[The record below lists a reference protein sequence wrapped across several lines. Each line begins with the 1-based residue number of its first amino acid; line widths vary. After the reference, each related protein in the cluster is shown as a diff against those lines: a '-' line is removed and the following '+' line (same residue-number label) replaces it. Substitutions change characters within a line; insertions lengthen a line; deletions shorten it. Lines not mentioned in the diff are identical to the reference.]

1 MNYEES
7 RKYIQDASSRGSV
20 LGLDNIVNLMNKL
33 GNVQD
38 RLKVVHIAG
47 TNGKGSTSAYITQ
60 ILIEAGYTVGR
71 YTSPAVFD
79 YMEMFTINNINIS
92 EDEYAVNM
100 TIIKNAIDEMEA
112 EQMTLPTPFEIE
124 TALAYLY
131 FYRNKCDIAII
142 ETGMGGRLDATNI
155 VKSPLVSVLTS
166 ISKDH
171 SRFLGE
177 TLEEISFNK
186 AGIIKKNCPVVSAIQ
201 CDEAAKVIKEEAIK
215 NNSKLIVCNELQN
228 VRFNNDKTYGR
239 YVGSIAFNNILDNT
253 DEKVLNKINR
263 KYEENEI
270 KNNEFN
276 VETSMLGTFQVHN
289 IPTAIETVLVLK
301 SEGFFIY
308 KENIE
313 NGIKNAA
320 ICGRCERINDIPAI
334 YIDGGHNPG
343 AAFNLKNTLEMY
355 FTNRKLVY
363 IIGVLADKDYDT
375 VLSVTGG
382 LANHIITVT
391 PPDNARSLDGRELLK
406 TVLKYNTSAEYADD
420 LEKAVNR
427 GIECA
432 GDDGVLFVFGSL
444 SYLGRIKEI
453 VRSKKGQD
461 FQ

>member
-38 RLKVVHIAG
+38 SLKVVHIAG

-100 TIIKNAIDEMEA
+100 TIIKKAIDEMEA
-112 EQMTLPTPFEIE
+112 EHMTLPTSFEIE

-177 TLEEISFNK
+177 TLEEITFNK

-239 YVGSIAFNNILDNT
+239 YVGIS
-253 DEKVLNKINR
+253 
-263 KYEENEI
+263 
-270 KNNEFN
+270 NEFN
-276 VETSMLGTFQVHN
+276 IETSMLGTFQIHN
-289 IPTAIETVLVLK
+289 IPTAIETILALK

-313 NGIKNAA
+313 NGIKNAS
-320 ICGRCERINDIPAI
+320 ISGRCERINDTPAI

-453 VRSKKGQD
+453 VRSKKG
-461 FQ
+461 

>member
-100 TIIKNAIDEMEA
+100 TIIKKAIDEMEA
-112 EQMTLPTPFEIE
+112 EHMTLPTPFEIE

-177 TLEEISFNK
+177 TLEEITFNK

-239 YVGSIAFNNILDNT
+239 YVGIS
-253 DEKVLNKINR
+253 
-263 KYEENEI
+263 
-270 KNNEFN
+270 NEFN
-276 VETSMLGTFQVHN
+276 VETSMLGTFQIHN
-289 IPTAIETVLVLK
+289 IPTAIETILALK

-313 NGIKNAA
+313 NGIKNAS
-320 ICGRCERINDIPAI
+320 ISGRYERINDTPAI

-355 FTNRKLVY
+355 FTNKKLVY

-453 VRSKKGQD
+453 VRSKKG
-461 FQ
+461 

>member
-38 RLKVVHIAG
+38 SLKVVHIAG

-100 TIIKNAIDEMEA
+100 TIIKKAIDEMEA
-112 EQMTLPTPFEIE
+112 EYMTLPTPFEIE

-177 TLEEISFNK
+177 TLEEITFNK

-239 YVGSIAFNNILDNT
+239 YVGIS
-253 DEKVLNKINR
+253 
-263 KYEENEI
+263 
-270 KNNEFN
+270 NEFN
-276 VETSMLGTFQVHN
+276 VETSMLGTFQIHN
-289 IPTAIETVLVLK
+289 IPTAIETILALK

-313 NGIKNAA
+313 NGIKNAS
-320 ICGRCERINDIPAI
+320 ISGRCERINDTPAI

-343 AAFNLKNTLEMY
+343 AALNLKNTLEMY

-382 LANHIITVT
+382 FANHIITVT

-453 VRSKKGQD
+453 VRSKKG
-461 FQ
+461 

>member
-38 RLKVVHIAG
+38 SLKVVHIAG

-92 EDEYAVNM
+92 GDEYAVNM
-100 TIIKNAIDEMEA
+100 TIIKKAIDEMEA
-112 EQMTLPTPFEIE
+112 EYMTLPTPFEIE

-177 TLEEISFNK
+177 TLEEITFNK

-239 YVGSIAFNNILDNT
+239 YVGIS
-253 DEKVLNKINR
+253 
-263 KYEENEI
+263 
-270 KNNEFN
+270 NEFN
-276 VETSMLGTFQVHN
+276 VETSMLGTFQIHN
-289 IPTAIETVLVLK
+289 IPTAIETILALK

-313 NGIKNAA
+313 NGIKNAS
-320 ICGRCERINDIPAI
+320 ISGRCERINDTPAI

-343 AAFNLKNTLEMY
+343 AALNLKNTLEMY

-375 VLSVTGG
+375 VLSVMGG
-382 LANHIITVT
+382 FANHIITVT

-453 VRSKKGQD
+453 VRSKKG
-461 FQ
+461 

>member
-60 ILIEAGYTVGR
+60 ILIEVGYTVGR

-92 EDEYAVNM
+92 EDEYAINM
-100 TIIKNAIDEMEA
+100 TIIKKAIDEMEA
-112 EQMTLPTPFEIE
+112 EHMTLPTSFEIE

-177 TLEEISFNK
+177 TLEEITFNK

-239 YVGSIAFNNILDNT
+239 YVGIS
-253 DEKVLNKINR
+253 
-263 KYEENEI
+263 
-270 KNNEFN
+270 NEFN
-276 VETSMLGTFQVHN
+276 VETSMLGTFQIHN
-289 IPTAIETVLVLK
+289 IPTAIETILALK

-313 NGIKNAA
+313 NGIKNAS
-320 ICGRCERINDIPAI
+320 ISGRCERINDTPAI

-406 TVLKYNTSAEYADD
+406 TALKYNTSAEYADD

-453 VRSKKGQD
+453 VRSKKG
-461 FQ
+461 

>member
-100 TIIKNAIDEMEA
+100 TMIKKAIDEMEA
-112 EQMTLPTPFEIE
+112 EHMTLPTPFEIE

-177 TLEEISFNK
+177 TLEEITFNK

-239 YVGSIAFNNILDNT
+239 YVGIS
-253 DEKVLNKINR
+253 
-263 KYEENEI
+263 
-270 KNNEFN
+270 NEFN
-276 VETSMLGTFQVHN
+276 VETSMLGTFQIHN
-289 IPTAIETVLVLK
+289 IPTAIETILVLK
-301 SEGFFIY
+301 SEGFLIL

-313 NGIKNAA
+313 NGIKNAS
-320 ICGRCERINDIPAI
+320 ISGRCERINDTPAI

-343 AAFNLKNTLEMY
+343 AALNLKNTLEMY

-406 TVLKYNTSAEYADD
+406 TALKYNTSAEYADD

-427 GIECA
+427 GIEYA

-453 VRSKKGQD
+453 VRSKKG
-461 FQ
+461 

>member
-38 RLKVVHIAG
+38 SLKVVHIAG

-100 TIIKNAIDEMEA
+100 TIIKKAIDEMEA
-112 EQMTLPTPFEIE
+112 EHMTLPTPFEIE

-177 TLEEISFNK
+177 TLEEIAFNK
-186 AGIIKKNCPVVSAIQ
+186 AGIIKNNCPVVSAIQ
-201 CDEAAKVIKEEAIK
+201 CDEVTKVIKEESIK

-239 YVGSIAFNNILDNT
+239 YVGIS
-253 DEKVLNKINR
+253 
-263 KYEENEI
+263 
-270 KNNEFN
+270 NEFN
-276 VETSMLGTFQVHN
+276 VETSMLGTFQIHN
-289 IPTAIETVLVLK
+289 IPTAIETILVLK
-301 SEGFFIY
+301 SEGFLIF

-313 NGIKNAA
+313 NGIKNAS
-320 ICGRCERINDIPAI
+320 ISGRCERINDTPAI

-343 AAFNLKNTLEMY
+343 AALNLKNTLEMY

-382 LANHIITVT
+382 FANHIITVT

-453 VRSKKGQD
+453 VRSKKG
-461 FQ
+461 

>member
-7 RKYIQDASSRGSV
+7 RKYIKDASSRGSV

-38 RLKVVHIAG
+38 SLKVVHIAG

-100 TIIKNAIDEMEA
+100 TIIKKAIDEMEA
-112 EQMTLPTPFEIE
+112 EHMTLPTPFEIE

-177 TLEEISFNK
+177 TLEEITFNK

-239 YVGSIAFNNILDNT
+239 YVGIS
-253 DEKVLNKINR
+253 
-263 KYEENEI
+263 
-270 KNNEFN
+270 NEFN
-276 VETSMLGTFQVHN
+276 VETSMLGTFQIHN
-289 IPTAIETVLVLK
+289 IPTAIETILALK

-313 NGIKNAA
+313 NGIKNAS
-320 ICGRCERINDIPAI
+320 ISGRCERINDTPAI

-343 AAFNLKNTLEMY
+343 AALNLKNTLEMY

-382 LANHIITVT
+382 FANHIITVT

-453 VRSKKGQD
+453 VRSKKG
-461 FQ
+461 

>member
-38 RLKVVHIAG
+38 SLKVVHIAG

-100 TIIKNAIDEMEA
+100 TIIKKAIDEMEA
-112 EQMTLPTPFEIE
+112 EHMTLPTPFEIE

-177 TLEEISFNK
+177 TLEEITFNK

-239 YVGSIAFNNILDNT
+239 YVGIS
-253 DEKVLNKINR
+253 
-263 KYEENEI
+263 
-270 KNNEFN
+270 NEFN
-276 VETSMLGTFQVHN
+276 VETSMLGTFQIHN
-289 IPTAIETVLVLK
+289 IPTAIETILALK

-313 NGIKNAA
+313 NGIENAS
-320 ICGRCERINDIPAI
+320 ISGRCERINDTPAI

-343 AAFNLKNTLEMY
+343 AALNLKNTLEMY

-453 VRSKKGQD
+453 VRSKKG
-461 FQ
+461 

>member
-38 RLKVVHIAG
+38 SLKVVHIAG

-100 TIIKNAIDEMEA
+100 TMIKKAIDEMEA
-112 EQMTLPTPFEIE
+112 EYMTLPTPFEIE

-177 TLEEISFNK
+177 TLEEIAFNK
-186 AGIIKKNCPVVSAIQ
+186 AGIIKNNCPVVSAIQ
-201 CDEAAKVIKEEAIK
+201 CDEVTKVIKEESIK
-215 NNSKLIVCNELQN
+215 NNSKLIVCDVLQN

-239 YVGSIAFNNILDNT
+239 YVGIS
-253 DEKVLNKINR
+253 
-263 KYEENEI
+263 
-270 KNNEFN
+270 NEFN
-276 VETSMLGTFQVHN
+276 VETSMLGTFQIHN
-289 IPTAIETVLVLK
+289 IPTAIETILVLK
-301 SEGFFIY
+301 SEGFLIL

-313 NGIKNAA
+313 NGIKNAS
-320 ICGRCERINDIPAI
+320 ISGRCERINDTPAI

-343 AAFNLKNTLEMY
+343 AALNLKNTLEMY

-382 LANHIITVT
+382 FANHIITVT

-453 VRSKKGQD
+453 VRSKKG
-461 FQ
+461 

>member
-38 RLKVVHIAG
+38 SLKVVHIAG

-100 TIIKNAIDEMEA
+100 TMIKKAIDEMEA
-112 EQMTLPTPFEIE
+112 EYMTLPTSFEIE

-177 TLEEISFNK
+177 TLEEIAFNK
-186 AGIIKKNCPVVSAIQ
+186 AGIIKNNCPVVSAIQ
-201 CDEAAKVIKEEAIK
+201 CDEVTKVIKEESIK
-215 NNSKLIVCNELQN
+215 NNSKLIVCDVLQN

-239 YVGSIAFNNILDNT
+239 YVGIS
-253 DEKVLNKINR
+253 
-263 KYEENEI
+263 
-270 KNNEFN
+270 NEFN
-276 VETSMLGTFQVHN
+276 IETSMLGTFQIHN
-289 IPTAIETVLVLK
+289 IPTAIETILVLK
-301 SEGFFIY
+301 SEGFLIF

-313 NGIKNAA
+313 NGIKNAS
-320 ICGRCERINDIPAI
+320 ISGRCERINDTPAI

-343 AAFNLKNTLEMY
+343 AALNLKNTLEMY

-382 LANHIITVT
+382 FANHIITVT

-453 VRSKKGQD
+453 VRSKKG
-461 FQ
+461 

>member
-38 RLKVVHIAG
+38 SLKVVHIAG

-100 TIIKNAIDEMEA
+100 TIIKKAIDEMEA
-112 EQMTLPTPFEIE
+112 EHMTLPTPFEIE

-177 TLEEISFNK
+177 TLEEITFNK

-228 VRFNNDKTYGR
+228 VRFNNDKTYGK
-239 YVGSIAFNNILDNT
+239 YVGIS
-253 DEKVLNKINR
+253 
-263 KYEENEI
+263 
-270 KNNEFN
+270 NEFN
-276 VETSMLGTFQVHN
+276 IETSMLGTFQIHN
-289 IPTAIETVLVLK
+289 IPTAIETILALK
-301 SEGFFIY
+301 SEGFFIL

-313 NGIKNAA
+313 NGIKNAS
-320 ICGRCERINDIPAI
+320 ISGRCERINDTPAI

-453 VRSKKGQD
+453 VRSKKG
-461 FQ
+461 

>member
-38 RLKVVHIAG
+38 SLKVVHIAG

-100 TIIKNAIDEMEA
+100 TIIKKAIDEMEA
-112 EQMTLPTPFEIE
+112 EHMTLPTSFEIE

-177 TLEEISFNK
+177 TLEEITFNK

-239 YVGSIAFNNILDNT
+239 YVGIS
-253 DEKVLNKINR
+253 
-263 KYEENEI
+263 
-270 KNNEFN
+270 NEFN
-276 VETSMLGTFQVHN
+276 IETSMLGTFQIHN
-289 IPTAIETVLVLK
+289 IPTAIETILALK
-301 SEGFFIY
+301 SEGFFIL

-313 NGIKNAA
+313 NGIKNAS
-320 ICGRCERINDIPAI
+320 ISGRCERINDTPAI

-343 AAFNLKNTLEMY
+343 AALNLKNTLEMY

-382 LANHIITVT
+382 FANHIITVT

-453 VRSKKGQD
+453 VRSKKG
-461 FQ
+461 

>member
-1 MNYEES
+1 MNYDES

-92 EDEYAVNM
+92 EDEYAINM
-100 TIIKNAIDEMEA
+100 TIIKKAIDEMEA
-112 EQMTLPTPFEIE
+112 EHMTLPTPFEIE

-177 TLEEISFNK
+177 TLEEITFNK

-239 YVGSIAFNNILDNT
+239 YVGIS
-253 DEKVLNKINR
+253 
-263 KYEENEI
+263 
-270 KNNEFN
+270 NEFN
-276 VETSMLGTFQVHN
+276 VETSMLGTFQIHN
-289 IPTAIETVLVLK
+289 IPTAIETILALK

-313 NGIKNAA
+313 NGIKNAS
-320 ICGRCERINDIPAI
+320 ISGRCERINDTPAI

-406 TVLKYNTSAEYADD
+406 TALKYNTSAEYADD

-453 VRSKKGQD
+453 VRSKKG
-461 FQ
+461 

>member
-38 RLKVVHIAG
+38 SLKVVHIAG

-100 TIIKNAIDEMEA
+100 TIIKKAIDEMEA
-112 EQMTLPTPFEIE
+112 EHMTLPTPFEIE

-177 TLEEISFNK
+177 TLEEIAFNK
-186 AGIIKKNCPVVSAIQ
+186 AGIIKNNCPVVSAIQ
-201 CDEAAKVIKEEAIK
+201 CDEVTKVIKEESIK

-239 YVGSIAFNNILDNT
+239 YVGIS
-253 DEKVLNKINR
+253 
-263 KYEENEI
+263 
-270 KNNEFN
+270 NEFN
-276 VETSMLGTFQVHN
+276 VETSMLGTFQIHN
-289 IPTAIETVLVLK
+289 IPTAIETILALK
-301 SEGFFIY
+301 SEGFFIL

-313 NGIKNAA
+313 NGIKNAS
-320 ICGRCERINDIPAI
+320 ISGRCERINDTPAI

-343 AAFNLKNTLEMY
+343 AALNLKNTLEMY

-382 LANHIITVT
+382 FANHIITVT

-453 VRSKKGQD
+453 VRSKKG
-461 FQ
+461 